1 MDIRQ
6 KIKELPTDSGVY
18 IMKNATGEIIYIGKA
33 KNLKNRVS
41 QYFRNSKDFPV
52 KVKAMVS
59 NIADFSY
66 IVTNTELEALALENN
81 LIKKHQPYYNILLK
95 DDKSYPYIKLNLK
108 SDFPKLEVTRTLRKD
123 GAKYFGPYIA
133 GMRANE
139 IIKTLCYAYPLR
151 TCNVKITKTPK
162 RPCLNYHLGLCSAP
176 CAGKISKE
184 DYKKLIDE
192 VISFLNGHDDKVS
205 KVLEQK
211 MQSAAKAE
219 QFETAIVL
227 RDRLEMLKKLG
238 RSTIT
243 YLNKYENLDVFA
255 WATNGSLASL
265 AVLLVRG
272 GKSVGC
278 ETFHLIDVSLGMKE
292 SIEQFIP
299 QYYLNARVPAEIVV
313 PCEINEVLN
322 EWLNQ
327 QRQSGLGIDGKGNVK
342 ITFAKKGEKAKL
354 LEIAKKNAE
363 LALDKFVE
371 TEKRN
376 YDYTSGA
383 VDKLQEI
390 LKLKKRPRKMECYDI
405 SNISGVLSVASM
417 VVFWEGKPDKAKY
430 RRFRI
435 KTVEGP
441 NDFASMNEVLTRR
454 FEESKKPNKDDE
466 SFSILPD
473 LIVIDGGKGQLS
485 SAYNA
490 MLKCGV
496 NVPMIGLAKKEE
508 EVFLP
513 NQSEPIVLPR
523 SHNSLKMLQRIRDES
538 HRFAITYH
546 RSLRNKTQSIL
557 HQIEGIGPTKTKLL
571 IKYFK
576 GIDKIKTATKDEL
589 RKVKSLTNK
598 DIDNIYKF
606 FNES

>member
-1 MDIRQ
+1 MDKFLYKR
-6 KIKELPTDSGVY
+6 
-18 IMKNATGEIIYIGKA
+18 NTGDY
-33 KNLKNRVS
+33 NLLMA
-41 QYFRNSKDFPV
+41 FPAV
-52 KVKAMVS
+52 
-59 NIADFSY
+59 
-66 IVTNTELEALALENN
+66 E
-81 LIKKHQPYYNILLK
+81 
-95 DDKSYPYIKLNLK
+95 
-108 SDFPKLEVTRTLRKD
+108 
-123 GAKYFGPYIA
+123 
-133 GMRANE
+133 
-139 IIKTLCYAYPLR
+139 
-151 TCNVKITKTPK
+151 
-162 RPCLNYHLGLCSAP
+162 
-176 CAGKISKE
+176 
-184 DYKKLIDE
+184 
-192 VISFLNGHDDKVS
+192 SF
-205 KVLEQK
+205 
-211 MQSAAKAE
+211 A
-219 QFETAIVL
+219 
-227 RDRLEMLKKLG
+227 
-238 RSTIT
+238 
-243 YLNKYENLDVFA
+243 
-255 WATNGSLASL
+255 LASL
-265 AVLLVRG
+265 GYLWLFKIAD
-272 GKSVGC
+272 
-278 ETFHLIDVSLGMKE
+278 TFEGINAQRASTDNIPY
-292 SIEQFIP
+292 IEN
-299 QYYLNARVPAEIVV
+299 LNAIAFSLSFDFDFAGTFEIM
-313 PCEINEVLN
+313 EKLN
-322 EWLNQ
+322 IPL
-327 QRQSGLGIDGKGNVK
+327 
-342 ITFAKKGEKAKL
+342 FAKERNDNYPIIFAGGPAITMNPRPYEAFFDFMLIGDGEENFKQI
-354 LEIAKKNAE
+354 LEILKENNNK
-363 LALDKFVE
+363 
-371 TEKRN
+371 
-376 YDYTSGA
+376 
-383 VDKLQEI
+383 QEI

-454 FEESKKPNKDDE
+454 FEESKKPNNDDE

-538 HRFAITYH
+538 HRFAIMYH